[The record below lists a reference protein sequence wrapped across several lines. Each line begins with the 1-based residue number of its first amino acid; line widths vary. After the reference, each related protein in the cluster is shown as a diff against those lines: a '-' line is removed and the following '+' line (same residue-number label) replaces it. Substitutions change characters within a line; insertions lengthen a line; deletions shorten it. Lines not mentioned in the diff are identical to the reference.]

1 MTKYVNK
8 LLEEFKT
15 KMAIREIEH
24 KLSCIKAD
32 INNTYDTISRVRR
45 DYRVVLTEEEIENFF
60 VAKYK
65 EYIIELQ
72 LKEKT
77 LLKEKEDKKIK
88 LKGIRL
94 ALETMDAERS
104 LVS

>member
-1 MTKYVNK
+1 MTNYVK
-8 LLEEFKT
+8 TLLEET
-15 KMAIREIEH
+15 KIKFALREIEY

-45 DYRVVLTEEEIENFF
+45 DYRIVLTEEEIENVF
-60 VAKYK
+60 VAKNK
-65 EYIIELQ
+65 EYILELQ

-77 LLKEKEDKKIK
+77 LLKEKEKKEIE
-88 LKGIRL
+88 LQGIRL

>member
-1 MTKYVNK
+1 MTNYVK
-8 LLEEFKT
+8 TLLEET
-15 KMAIREIEH
+15 KIKFALREIEY

-45 DYRVVLTEEEIENFF
+45 DYRVVLTEEEIEHFF

-77 LLKEKEDKKIK
+77 LLKEKEHEKIK

-94 ALETMDAERS
+94 TRETMDVEHS